1 MKIKTADFIRSWKW
15 HITNTFRDEELMKTF
30 TWVFKPNN
38 KSRQLTTCTVDLSV
52 TYGIMSLV
60 SHCSVFS
67 AGILFRIHSANSV
80 AKLIL
85 YSYNFETTTMRPL
98 VIATLVG
105 CVKWPLIL
113 RPTVATKMLAAWS
126 SVCGFSIRNIC
137 HHHFK
142 YAADCRN
149 RRHSNYA
156 IWDECGE
163 DRLLY

>member
-1 MKIKTADFIRSWKW
+1 MYGIVW
-15 HITNTFRDEELMKTF
+15 
-30 TWVFKPNN
+30 
-38 KSRQLTTCTVDLSV
+38 KSRQLILFDLENDTLQIRSETKNWWRPSHESPQLTTCAVDLSL

-60 SHCSVFS
+60 SQCSVFL
-67 AGILFRIHSANSV
+67 AGILFRMHSTNGV

-85 YSYNFETTTMRPL
+85 NSYNFETTTMRPL
-98 VIATLVG
+98 VIATLVS
-105 CVKWPLIL
+105 CVKWPLIP

-142 YAADCRN
+142 YAAHCRN

-156 IWDECGE
+156 IWNECGE